1 MRGMILGGKG
11 GGAMVE
17 ESALEV
23 QAAVAKVSK
32 YASPESGD
40 TVEQIERPRGGLS
53 FVMADGQ
60 GSGRGAK
67 TLSNLVTARAITML
81 KDGARDGAVAR
92 AVHDYL
98 YGYRNGQVSATLNI
112 LSVDFSARSV
122 LMSRN
127 NPCPYYLL
135 TREGLT
141 LYNEPSTPIGLY
153 SNTKPVITQHA
164 LEALLYLIAFT
175 DGILQAGSRYGE
187 AIDLPNFLA
196 AIDIERRP
204 WPQDLADMI
213 LNRAIEL
220 DRGRPNDDMSV
231 IVLGV
236 LPADEQRIKVR
247 RMQISFPVETVYKA

>member
-1 MRGMILGGKG
+1 M
-11 GGAMVE
+11 
-17 ESALEV
+17 LEV
-23 QAAVAKVSK
+23 QVAVAKVNK

-40 TVEQIERPRGGLS
+40 TVEQIERPRGGFS

-67 TLSNLVTARAITML
+67 TLSNMVTARAIAML

-112 LSVDFSARSV
+112 LSVDFSAHCI

-127 NPCPYYLL
+127 NPCPYYLMQAS
-135 TREGLT
+135 GLSSQ
-141 LYNEPSTPIGLY
+141 NETSTPIGLY
-153 SNTKPVITQHA
+153 PNTKPVISQHA
-164 LEALLYLIAFT
+164 LTGPLYLVAFT
-175 DGILQAGSRYGE
+175 DGVLQAGAHYGDDI
-187 AIDLPNFLA
+187 ALHNVLA
-196 AIDIERRP
+196 AVRIDQSP
-204 WPQDLADMI
+204 HPQELCEMI
-213 LNRAIEL
+213 LSRAIEL

-236 LPADEQRIKVR
+236 LPTDDEQRKIR
-247 RMQISFPVETVYKA
+247 RMFISSPIEEPRKG